1 LGTQGEKWR
10 EKALM
15 HQMPK
20 QDISI
25 DFCKFV
31 ASDSAIR
38 KYNEFIEIRNSN
50 ALDIGICFKN
60 LYNDLVN
67 ILIYLFNLIYIS
79 FYIIFKKCKHCE
91 DVIDID
97 SLYVHASSS
106 NNDNNYDDSKIEK
119 IENNWHP
126 TCIFI
131 I

>member
-1 LGTQGEKWR
+1 MNEIYSLFFKDKIPKLGTQGEKWR

-31 ASDSAIR
+31 TSDAAIR

-67 ILIYLFNLIYIS
+67 IYRYIFVYFN
-79 FYIIFKKCKHCE
+79 F
-91 DVIDID
+91 
-97 SLYVHASSS
+97 
-106 NNDNNYDDSKIEK
+106 
-119 IENNWHP
+119 
-126 TCIFI
+126 
-131 I
+131 